1 MILPTRQSIEISKDL
16 SSNSA
21 HVNSPDYT
29 TRMSRMYAVH
39 AYMYIDN
46 AHKFLDMLIDES
58 VPYRA

>member
-29 TRMSRMYAVH
+29 TRMSRTY